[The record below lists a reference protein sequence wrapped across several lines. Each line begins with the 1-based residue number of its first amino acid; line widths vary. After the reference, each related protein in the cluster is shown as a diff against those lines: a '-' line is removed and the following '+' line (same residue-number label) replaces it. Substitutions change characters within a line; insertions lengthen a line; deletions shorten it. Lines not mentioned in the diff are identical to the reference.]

1 MRSQNGIFTE
11 IMTIAPN
18 AGTTTDKFYEAGD
31 ILIDAR
37 QEGARNPVCAARVSE
52 VDLAGDKLLPPSG
65 RRAKSSCGAE
75 QVWSLSGR
83 SGHQWAGSAEWLSR
97 E

>member
-31 ILIDAR
+31 IPIVAR
-37 QEGARNPVCAARVSE
+37 EEGARNPRLGRAGLGSRPRVGQTASA
-52 VDLAGDKLLPPSG
+52 V
-65 RRAKSSCGAE
+65 
-75 QVWSLSGR
+75 R
-83 SGHQWAGSAEWLSR
+83 SPR
-97 E
+97 KI